1 LDKYGPRQHYLA
13 FVANDFLVSQLLRV
27 VHAFD
32 GDVLSA
38 IVLGEIAH
46 HNVHRFFCDHQSTP
60 AESVERVLADPQRR
74 DRLSRPCNALS
85 ISRAT
90 GLPRET
96 VRRRIVHL
104 VAQGWVMRR
113 AHGHL
118 YAADAVVERFA
129 RFHLETAK
137 SLVETAKRVTDALA
151 IADDPV
157 SERDVLAVEPPV
169 RRDARAGAEI

>member
-1 LDKYGPRQHYLA
+1 LETYRPRQHYLA

-27 VHAFD
+27 LRAFD

-46 HNVHRFFCDHQSTP
+46 HNVHRFFCDHESTS
-60 AESVERVLADPQRR
+60 AESVERELADPKRR
-74 DRLSRPCNALS
+74 ERLSRPCNALS

-96 VRRRIVHL
+96 VRRRILQL

-129 RFHLETAK
+129 HFHLETAK

-151 IADDPV
+151 IADVPL
-157 SERDVLAVEPPV
+157 SERDALAGEPPV
-169 RRDARAGAEI
+169 RHDARADAEI